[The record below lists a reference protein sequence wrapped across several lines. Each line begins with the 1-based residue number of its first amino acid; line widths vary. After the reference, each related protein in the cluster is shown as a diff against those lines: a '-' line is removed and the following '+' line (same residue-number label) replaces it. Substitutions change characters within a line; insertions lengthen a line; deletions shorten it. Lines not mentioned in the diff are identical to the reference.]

1 MKIFTKLIVL
11 ILFATA
17 TFASAGWFKKS
28 PEKIEKERQ
37 EQCQKAVSKAQTL
50 LFDEKNQEAIKLLE
64 DTYTKLG
71 EMPQLCESLAFAY
84 SQDGQYPMAAIYF
97 EKASALTKNNPD
109 MLMSA
114 AKCYEQADMDSAALG
129 VYERYLK
136 LRPNDD
142 VAWRSMARLLLE
154 GGKYQ
159 EALNAYLTCLKHSNR
174 NPNTTEAAEIGTL
187 FLKLGNKVQAKNWL
201 EPALKATDES
211 NMEVRTKILV
221 ALVDLYLSEG
231 DTPNLEATVELL
243 NKIDANIL
251 ATKYPDLMAQLKL
264 HREKVEEA
272 KRAIEEKKKAEA
284 DAKAKEEADLKAKE
298 EAELKAKEET
308 ELKAKEAAERK
319 AKEEE
324 LAKEQNAERA
334 NQDSTP
340 ALKDIEETP
349 EVNPLE
355 TEYARCRQLIREGK
369 ISEAEKLAHKFVAA
383 DSEDSSAWILLSRA
397 YNANG
402 KHIDAYLCAK
412 EALKRDTENLNLTLF
427 TLKMGSYLESNE
439 IFLNNLYLAY
449 EKFPYCSEIM
459 LGLAR
464 TYALM
469 KNERQSKYFYDAF
482 LDNATREHP
491 LYRKV
496 QEELEDL
503 LAGRVANINVHDIA
517 EGLPTSI
524 QDE

>member
-1 MKIFTKLIVL
+1 MRIFTKLFVL
-11 ILFATA
+11 IFLATA

-28 PEKIEKERQ
+28 PEKLEQERQ
-37 EQCQKAVSKAQTL
+37 EKCQKAVGKAQTL
-50 LFDEKNQEAIKLLE
+50 LFDDKNQEAITLLE
-64 DTYTKLG
+64 ESYKKLG
-71 EMPQLCESLAFAY
+71 EMPQLCEALAFAY

-114 AKCYEQADMDSAALG
+114 AKCYEQASMDSAALG
-129 VYERYLK
+129 IYERYLK

-142 VAWRSMARLLLE
+142 VAWRSMARLFLKSE
-154 GGKYQ
+154 KYQ
-159 EALNAYLTCLKHSNR
+159 DALNAYLTCLKHSNR
-174 NPNTTEAAEIGTL
+174 HPNTAEAAEIGTL
-187 FLKLGNKVQAKNWL
+187 FLKLGNKVQARTWL

-211 NMEVRTKILV
+211 NVEARTKILV

-231 DTPNLEATVELL
+231 DTPNLETSVELL

-251 ATKYPDLMAQLKL
+251 ATKYPDLMEQLRI

-284 DAKAKEEADLKAKE
+284 EQKAKEEAEIKAKE
-298 EAELKAKEET
+298 EAELKAKEDAEKARI
-308 ELKAKEAAERK
+308 EAEQKAKD
-319 AKEEE
+319 EE
-324 LAKEQNAERA
+324 LAKEQSVQESAP
-334 NQDSTP
+334 S
-340 ALKDIEETP
+340 LKDVEEAP

-355 TEYARCRQLIREGK
+355 AEYEKCRQLIREGK
-369 ISEAEKLAHKFVAA
+369 ASEAEKLAHKFVAA

-397 YNANG
+397 YNASG
-402 KHIDAYLCAK
+402 KNIDAYLCAK
-412 EALKRDTENLNLTLF
+412 EALKRDSENLNLTLF

-439 IFLNNLYLAY
+439 IFLNNLYLAH
-449 EKFPYCSEIM
+449 ERFPYCSELM

-469 KNERQSKYFYDAF
+469 QNERQSKYFYEAF
-482 LDNATREHP
+482 LENATREHP

-517 EGLPTSI
+517 EGLPTNI
-524 QDE
+524 QEE